1 MVDKIH
7 IRDLKVQ
14 CIVGIN
20 PHEREE
26 MQEICINITLD
37 CDYAKACRSDK
48 IEDTVNYKL
57 LKDELVAFIQKSEF
71 FLIEKLA
78 EEIASRCLAREQVS
92 RAVVTVD
99 KPGALTGAR
108 SVAVEIER
116 SRA

>member
-1 MVDKIH
+1 MADKIY

-26 MQEICINITLD
+26 QQEICINISMD
-37 CDYAKACRSDK
+37 CDYAKACLSDQ
-48 IEDTVNYKL
+48 IEDTVNYKS
-57 LKDELVAFIQKSEF
+57 LKDELVAFIGASSYL
-71 FLIEKLA
+71 LIEKLA
-78 EEIASRCLAREQVS
+78 EEIASRCLSRERVS
-92 RAVVTVD
+92 RVVVCVD

>member
-1 MVDKIH
+1 MDKIH

-20 PHEREE
+20 PHERVET
-26 MQEICINITLD
+26 QDICINISMD
-37 CDYAKACRSDK
+37 CDYRAACLSDSL
-48 IEDTVNYKL
+48 EDTVNYKT
-57 LKDELVAFIQKSEF
+57 LKDELVDFVKESEF

-78 EEIASRCLAREQVS
+78 EEIASRCLARERVS
-92 RAVVTVD
+92 RVVVSVD

-116 SRA
+116 S

>member
-1 MVDKIH
+1 MADKIL

-26 MQEICINITLD
+26 QQEICINISMD
-37 CDYAKACRSDK
+37 CDCSKACLSDQ
-48 IEDTVNYKL
+48 IEDTVNYKS
-57 LKDELVAFIQKSEF
+57 LKDELVAFVGASRYL
-71 FLIEKLA
+71 LIEKLA
-78 EEIASRCLAREQVS
+78 EEIASRCLARERVS
-92 RAVVTVD
+92 RVVVSVD

-116 SRA
+116 CRA